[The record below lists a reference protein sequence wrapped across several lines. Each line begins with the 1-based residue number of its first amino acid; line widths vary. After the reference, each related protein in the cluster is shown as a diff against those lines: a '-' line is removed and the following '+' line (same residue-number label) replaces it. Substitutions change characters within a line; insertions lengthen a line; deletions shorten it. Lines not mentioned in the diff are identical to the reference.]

1 MGAAVTRCCTRV
13 GCQATPSLADTD
25 IAPLGCS
32 DELTLTN
39 EAQASQGC
47 PDTLTLAD
55 EERTKQGIYE
65 LEISFNGESDLDRQ
79 LIKCRK
85 NPDHLHFQPA
95 HNFDLR
101 HLPKK
106 FRCFETLQFI
116 RHLARLTVKI
126 SVHFISLDRPKKFPC
141 SKYAGKR
148 TLMVGSGCVTDVP
161 DNEDIKRLRCP
172 FEDCTKAPKDHP
184 VFGYIT
190 VLTAAHVVCD
200 DTEARKTTVEF
211 FDDVAGCKT
220 NARTARGVKVGA
232 VSVDGDFCELLC
244 VVHDKIVL
252 ETVRKHFSEGK
263 DCVSMRLDRGFRLEK
278 DVSPVM
284 SSLYMNHKKLTS
296 GILDVPDC
304 HVAGLSGDKMIW
316 PCPFKNCSEMSG
328 KHDVYGYICVLIKAD
343 VHGDND
349 VAAEQLTVEVIN
361 DKPGFSRDKWTLKGA
376 HFRPT
381 SMQGYSR
388 ELLCVVHQREEF
400 ESLKHLLLGNKQIYL
415 YHRFTNYYDI
425 VCDIFK
431 DRLQI
436 EGLSSFV
443 DCAINLCVNIKY
455 ENPEFVDTLMALIT
469 YTLPRIEEAIYKHDC
484 SNTCFV
490 DQLSCSQSIPV
501 NQRRTIET
509 ARLHV
514 PGIRRYLELETTAT
528 LQHFKDT
535 IRPKLEKLLSQ
546 DAVDKYSL
554 NNFFGREVM
563 EVEWLDPGGGG
574 TNSLILMRINNNE
587 LSLCV
592 EFYDHINLYDK
603 SERLRVSP
611 HITDDN
617 AGENKEKVS
626 VDDDDY
632 DNNNVDGNDED
643 DMLLIHISHPH
654 GKSKHITVGKQ
665 TQCHTGDG
673 FYRPLYTVP
682 TCPGSS
688 GGPVWMIPASGDL
701 GQVYGVPHSG
711 CHGNQLSEGSSWMLY
726 LL

>member
-13 GCQATPSLADTD
+13 GCVDATPILADTD
-25 IAPLGCS
+25 SVLQECS
-32 DELTLTN
+32 DALHLT
-39 EAQASQGC
+39 
-47 PDTLTLAD
+47 D
-55 EERTKQGIYE
+55 EERTKQRMYE
-65 LEISFNGESDLDRQ
+65 LEISFNGESDLEGK
-79 LIKCRK
+79 LSKCHK
-85 NPDHLHFQPA
+85 NPGHLDFQPA

-116 RHLARLTVKI
+116 RHLSRLTVKI
-126 SVHFISLDRPKKFPC
+126 LVKFISPDRPKKFPC

-148 TLMVGSGCVTDVP
+148 MLMVGSGWVTDVL

-172 FEDCTKAPKDHP
+172 FEDCSETPKDHP

-200 DTEARKTTVEF
+200 DAEASKTIVEF

-220 NARTARGVKVGA
+220 NARTARAVKVGA

-244 VVHDKIVL
+244 VVHDKSVL
-252 ETVRKHFSEGK
+252 ETIRKHFSEGK
-263 DCVSMRLDRGFRLEK
+263 DCVSMKAGRGFRFQK
-278 DVSPVM
+278 DVAPVM
-284 SSLYMNHKKLTS
+284 SSIYMNDTKLKR
-296 GILDVPDC
+296 GILDDTVC

-328 KHDVYGYICVLIKAD
+328 KHEVYGYVCVLIEAD
-343 VHGDND
+343 AHGNND
-349 VAAEQLTVEVIN
+349 FKAEQLIVEVIS
-361 DKPGFSRDKWTLKGA
+361 DKPGLSRDKWTLKGA
-376 HFRPT
+376 YFRPT
-381 SMQGYSR
+381 SMQGCSR
-388 ELLCVVHQREEF
+388 ELLCVVHQREVF

-415 YHRFTNYYDI
+415 YHRFTSYYDI

-443 DCAINLCVNIKY
+443 DCAINLSVKIKY
-455 ENPEFVDTLMALIT
+455 DNPECVDTMMALLT
-469 YTLPRIEEAIYKHDC
+469 YTLPRIEKAVYKHNC
-484 SNTCFV
+484 SNICFD
-490 DQLSCSQSIPV
+490 DQRSRLQPIPV
-501 NQRRTIET
+501 NQRITAET

-514 PGIRRYLELETTAT
+514 SGIRRYLEMETTET
-528 LQHFKDT
+528 LQHLKHT
-535 IRPKLEKLLSQ
+535 IRPKLEKLLRHG
-546 DAVDKYSL
+546 AIDKYSL
-554 NNFFGREVM
+554 NHFFGREVM
-563 EVEWLDPGGGG
+563 DAEWLDPEGGG
-574 TNSLILMRINNNE
+574 TNSVILMGVNNNE
-587 LSLCV
+587 LSLGV
-592 EFYDHINLYDK
+592 EFYDHINLYDR
-603 SERLRVSP
+603 SESMRVLS

-617 AGENKEKVS
+617 AEDTGENKKKVS
-626 VDDDDY
+626 GDDNDY
-632 DNNNVDGNDED
+632 DNNDVDGKDEN

-654 GKSKHITVGKQ
+654 GKSKHITLGQQ
-665 TQCHTGDG
+665 TECPTRDG

-701 GQVYGVPHSG
+701 GQVYGVPHSRYY
-711 CHGNQLSEGSSWMLY
+711 GNQLNEGSSWMLY